1 MLTRKKSIKSRT
13 RRARRKQDK
22 FLTPDL
28 VLSGGQRFRFV
39 AGPDDPLRAAERVRA
54 EFAQLVA
61 AHHAK
66 VGQFLEH
73 AYGVAAQFRRRPR
86 DFERFQVHEFW
97 KQTGQKP
104 RDRWTSKWVLLLM
117 MEATTTKLQ
126 TLAGKFAVILD
137 GLLQDQVEVSAV
149 AARIKELGGVVGA
162 YEAMQTRG
170 NPTPQYENDQ
180 DMMQMKPTAK
190 SKGVLKTQSARAE
203 PSKIKPAA
211 RKDFVHPTHDV
222 TRGEPKPLVA
232 TMTGYRGLKFVLPR
246 GLDPQGPANVERNFD
261 QRYRRYHDRLHRAGT
276 IQGWLALAK
285 LCRSKSRLVAALC
298 LAFTGP
304 VCGAFGYKAPGLQF
318 HGSGGTTIG
327 RVAATVWGGEVAY
340 GDPALDTT
348 MGWHDRRLGCG
359 VSGVRM
365 KDSLKVVAAA
375 FNQMLLFLNHSDGEE
390 DTILEIMTGGDGPD
404 RRMKTQCPRF
414 RVPLL
419 SGSSRSFVAITKGS
433 NQNDA
438 LVDSVADIPVP
449 FRWPYLFE
457 GISVTRELQAF
468 ERRLNVLGDNFGWA
482 GPEFV
487 RQVTK
492 ELERGSGSLIRAIA
506 DELRKKYQDAVADI
520 KSRAGR
526 DLTRITD
533 QFATIYV
540 AGCLAI
546 RFKILPFTETEVRLW
561 LLICQHDHV
570 AFVDRELG
578 AW

>member
-1 MLTRKKSIKSRT
+1 MLKRNKSIRKRT
-13 RRARRKQDK
+13 RRSRKFK

-28 VLSGGQRFRFV
+28 VLDGGQKFRFV
-39 AGPDDPLRAAERVRA
+39 ANERNPLREAERVRA
-54 EFAQLVA
+54 EYAEMDNGRPAEVR
-61 AHHAK
+61 
-66 VGQFLEH
+66 QFLQR
-73 AYGVAAQFRRRPR
+73 AYFVAQWFRQQSGEFRR
-86 DFERFQVHEFW
+86 FQAHSFW
-97 KQTGQKP
+97 KQSGQKP
-104 RDRWTSKWVLLLM
+104 RDPSTSKWVLYFTM
-117 MEATTTKLQ
+117 QATTTSVRKL
-126 TLAGKFAVILD
+126 ARKFAAILD
-137 GLLQDQVEVSAV
+137 GLRQDQVEVSAV
-149 AARIKELGGVVGA
+149 AAGINELGGIDAA
-162 YEAMQTRG
+162 YEAMQTRA
-170 NPTPQYENDQ
+170 NPVPQYENDQ

-190 SKGVLKTQSARAE
+190 GKSVLKTQSARAE
-203 PSKIKPAA
+203 LSKIRPAA
-211 RKDFVHPTHDV
+211 RKDFVHPTHDAA
-222 TRGEPKPLVA
+222 RGEPKPLVA
-232 TMTGYRGLKFVLPR
+232 TMTGYHGLKFVLPR
-246 GLDPQGPANVERNFD
+246 GLDPSGPANVKRNFD
-261 QRYRRYHDRLHRAGT
+261 QRYRRYHDRLHCAGT

-285 LCRSKSRLVAALC
+285 LCRTKSRLVAALC

-340 GDPALDTT
+340 GGPALDTT

-365 KDSLKVVAAA
+365 KDSLEVVAAA

-390 DTILEIMTGGDGPD
+390 DAILEIMNGGDRPD

-419 SGSSRSFVAITKGS
+419 SGSGRSFVATAK
-433 NQNDA
+433 

-468 ERRLNVLGDNFGWA
+468 ERQLNVLVDNFGWA

-487 RQVTK
+487 ERLTK
-492 ELERGSGSLIRAIA
+492 KLERDHAREPASGSPIRAIA
-506 DELRKKYQDAVADI
+506 DELHKKYQDAAAEI

-546 RFKILPFTETEVRLW
+546 QFKILPFSETEVRGW
-561 LLICQHDHV
+561 LLICQRDHV
-570 AFVDRELG
+570 AFVDREL
-578 AW
+578 WLVT

>member
-1 MLTRKKSIKSRT
+1 
-13 RRARRKQDK
+13 
-22 FLTPDL
+22 
-28 VLSGGQRFRFV
+28 
-39 AGPDDPLRAAERVRA
+39 
-54 EFAQLVA
+54 
-61 AHHAK
+61 
-66 VGQFLEH
+66 VGQFLQL
-73 AYGVAAQFRRRPR
+73 AYFVALQFRRRPGE
-86 DFERFQVHEFW
+86 FERLQVHPFW
-97 KQTGQKP
+97 KQLGQKP
-104 RDRWTSKWVLLLM
+104 RDPSTSKWVILFIR
-117 MEATTTKLQ
+117 EATTTEMRKR
-126 TLAGKFAVILD
+126 ARKFAVILD
-137 GLLQDQVEVSAV
+137 GLMQDQVEVSAV
-149 AARIKELGGVVGA
+149 AAGINELGGVDGA
-162 YEAMQTRG
+162 YEAMQTRA
-170 NPTPQYENDQ
+170 NPVPQYENDQ

-190 SKGVLKTQSARAE
+190 GKSVLKTQSARAE
-203 PSKIKPAA
+203 LSKIRPAA

-340 GDPALDTT
+340 GGPALDTT

-506 DELRKKYQDAVADI
+506 DELRKKYQDAAADI

-561 LLICQHDHV
+561 LLICQRDHV
-570 AFVDRELG
+570 AFVDREL
-578 AW
+578 WLVT